1 MTVSDYPDAIMRQA
15 QQRRY
20 GAGADVTKYPL
31 DLDSGELHSFIN
43 FRVVDKTPVSHIAEP
58 GGAKSGNHVLKSVA
72 LYVPENVGVA
82 QQANYEEAA
91 GAAVTAAKG
100 AIKAGSG
107 LSGFGGALLDAG
119 SMGGNQIMRSIA
131 DLAVQNGAEVAQQ
144 VFSGKASNANRAQL
158 FQGIS
163 FRQFTFEYKFVAKS
177 QEESIAI
184 RNITTTFRENML
196 PDFEGP
202 LNRFYTLPNV
212 FEIEYFLHGQGGGRA
227 VSLHKFKPAVLTS
240 CEISYGSDG
249 QFGMFID
256 GSPTNVQMN
265 LTFLEIEQVVKSDV
279 AAGY

>member
-1 MTVSDYPDAIMRQA
+1 MTIDYPDGIMRQA
-15 QQRRY
+15 QQRKY

-31 DLDSGELHSFIN
+31 DLGSGELHSFIN

-58 GGAKSGNHVLKSVA
+58 GGAKSGNQVLKSVA

-100 AIKAGSG
+100 AVKAGGG
-107 LSGFGGALLDAG
+107 LSGFGSALLDAG

-131 DLAVQNGAEVAQQ
+131 DMAVQNGAEIAQQ
-144 VFSGKASNANRAQL
+144 VFTGKASNANRAQL

-177 QEESIAI
+177 QEESSAI
-184 RNITTTFRENML
+184 QNITQVFRENML

-212 FEIEYFLHGQGGGRA
+212 FEIEYFLYGQNGRA
-227 VSLHKFKPAVLTS
+227 KSLHSFKPSVLTS
-240 CEISYGSDG
+240 CELSYGADG

-256 GSPTNVQMN
+256 GAPTNVQMN

-279 AAGY
+279 AGGY